1 MKNQSIDEYNGC
13 FLMEN
18 PTLKWMRTGGTP
30 MDWKPLYGNGS
41 KPMKL
46 PYDWGHK
53 HPLTNYDLGYHLG
66 PGLLTHCHI
75 IIVRGGYKPTYNC
88 GGPRCVSFFGG
99 C

>member
-46 PYDWGHK
+46 PYDWGHNI
-53 HPLTNYDLGYHLG
+53 H
-66 PGLLTHCHI
+66 
-75 IIVRGGYKPTYNC
+75 
-88 GGPRCVSFFGG
+88 
-99 C
+99 